1 MDCYLLIDFGSTY
14 TKLCL
19 VDIKGEKI
27 VATDS
32 SHTTV
37 ATNIIEGY
45 NNVLSNM
52 RNKIDLSS
60 VNVIDTLACSSAAGG
75 LKIVAIGITP
85 FYTVEAAQKSALGAG
100 GRILKSYGYFLDD
113 EDIEEIDSLKPDM
126 ILLSGGA
133 EGGNSTYIIKN
144 AIKLTQLTID
154 TPIIVAGN
162 SYANERV
169 AEILTR
175 ADREFYITEN
185 IMPDVN
191 MINPEPVR
199 EVIRESFMK
208 RIVHAKGLED
218 IQKITRNLLMPT
230 PTAVL
235 KATELLA
242 RGPSGTEGKGEIM
255 VVDIGGATTDIHTVS
270 EPLKDKSHFLEGLK
284 EPYIKRTVEGDLG
297 MRYSAVGVYEYVGE
311 ENFLRFN
318 DNLSNI
324 RGQCEFRHNNPEI
337 IMEENKDI
345 EFDEI
350 IAKNCVEIAV
360 RRHSGTTRPSY
371 YGGKQVLV
379 QKGKDLRDLDLI
391 IGTGGII
398 VNSLH
403 PGEILKLANGEV
415 DDILTPKNPKLFL
428 DKNYILSAMG
438 LLSMKDKELAYKILL
453 DNIIQIA

>member
-19 VDIKGEKI
+19 VDINEERI

-45 NNVLSNM
+45 NNAL
-52 RNKIDLSS
+52 RKISRKVDLSS
-60 VNVIDTLACSSAAGG
+60 VNIVDRLACSSAAGG

-100 GRILKSYGYFLDD
+100 GRILKAYGYFLSD

-126 ILLSGGA
+126 ILISGGA
-133 EGGNSTYIIKN
+133 EGGNFTYIIKN
-144 AIKLTQLTID
+144 AMKLAKLKMDI
-154 TPIIVAGN
+154 PIIVAGN
-162 SYANERV
+162 SCANDRV
-169 AEILTR
+169 AEILTK
-175 ADREFYITEN
+175 ANKEFNITEN
-185 IMPDVN
+185 LMPDVN

-199 EVIRESFMK
+199 EVIRENFMR

-218 IQKITRNLLMPT
+218 IQKITDNVLMPT

-235 KATELLA
+235 KATELLSKGPNG
-242 RGPSGTEGKGEIM
+242 RGGKGDIM
-255 VVDIGGATTDIHTVS
+255 VVDIGGATTDVHTVS
-270 EPLKDKSHFLEGLK
+270 EPLKDRSHFLEGLK
-284 EPYIKRTVEGDLG
+284 DPYIKRTVEGDLG

-311 ENFLRFN
+311 ENFLKFK
-318 DNLSNI
+318 DDLKNI
-324 RGQCEFRHNNPEI
+324 KSQCEFRHNNPAI
-337 IMEENKDI
+337 IMEDKKDV

-350 IAKNCVEIAV
+350 IAKNCVEVAV
-360 RRHSGTTRPSY
+360 RRHSGTIRPSY
-371 YGGKQVLV
+371 MGGKQILF
-379 QKGKDLRDLDLI
+379 QKGKDLRDLDVI

-403 PGEILKLANGEV
+403 PEEILKLAKQKV
-415 DDILTPKNPKLFL
+415 DDVLTPQRPKLYL

-438 LLSMKDKELAYKILL
+438 LLSMKDKELAYKILN
-453 DNIIQIA
+453 DNIVEIA